1 VKITK
6 TCFVIIMLISICA
19 PNFCQ
24 ASESSHR
31 AAIEKMLQLTNVD
44 KTIEQMY
51 AQFEGILKNQFS
63 QMGVSKEQLPIFEKY
78 DQKMFDIMKEEMS
91 WAKMRNDFIDIYS
104 KVYTEEEIAEI
115 NKFYSSP
122 AGKKM
127 IEKMPILMK
136 ETRTITQKYLQTVLP
151 KIKNISEE
159 MAQEVKN
166 SK

>member
-1 VKITK
+1 
-6 TCFVIIMLISICA
+6 
-19 PNFCQ
+19 
-24 ASESSHR
+24 
-31 AAIEKMLQLTNVD
+31 
-44 KTIEQMY
+44 
-51 AQFEGILKNQFS
+51 
-63 QMGVSKEQLPIFEKY
+63 MGVSKEQLPIFEKY